1 MKYIIIASA
10 GISLFY
16 VSYLLLL
23 RKKDDFKLLRIYLM
37 GSVILSLL
45 IPLAN
50 FKINTGISFLEN
62 EPEQVIIHYTG
73 SENALVNDNMTVPTS
88 LWINFTDWFSQLS
101 ALNWGTLIINLYLIV
116 CLFLLLRI
124 VLQIILLT
132 NQYLKSTKIKH
143 DDCILLYNDR
153 FSNTFSFFKW
163 IFIQRNQ
170 ETDDL
175 NQMITHEK
183 IHVSQFHSL
192 DLLVMELLTA
202 VMWFNPL
209 IWMMKNSVQLVH
221 EYLAD
226 EGALNSGID
235 PLRYRVLLLNQVTE
249 EKLICLSSSFSS
261 ARSPGKYSLIKKRII
276 MITNK
281 KISSKTKS
289 GLLALIPVSA
299 FLLILTGSVN
309 GTLARDA
316 KDVNLI
322 GKTAIQNISED
333 PANNPVDFGETLT
346 DTVWSNRSAKVIVRD
361 NPDDTVK
368 TSHHD
373 WDDVEVIGYGNQ
385 KSDTINL
392 VSKGKIE
399 ENNKLSVRRADDKTS
414 KERLLNDEN
423 GNRDNTAEDLIGEV
437 KIKGKSSNVLYL
449 VDGKEVTDVSGINPD
464 NIQSIEV
471 KKNENIRKYKDY
483 DGVVIVTMK
492 KEGVKE

>member
-1 MKYIIIASA
+1 MKYLIFASA

-37 GSVILSLL
+37 GSVLLSLL
-45 IPLAN
+45 IPLTN

-62 EPEQVIIHYTG
+62 EPEQVIIHYSSSG
-73 SENALVNDNMTVPTS
+73 NALANDNITDQTGIWKNV
-88 LWINFTDWFSQLS
+88 TDWFSQLS
-101 ALNWGTLIINLYLIV
+101 DLNWGTLIINLYLIV

-124 VLQIILLT
+124 VLQIILLI

-163 IFIQRNQ
+163 IFIQRSQ

-261 ARSPGKYSLIKKRII
+261 ARLPGKYSLIKKRII
-276 MITNK
+276 MMTNK

-289 GLLALIPVSA
+289 GLLTLIPVSA

-309 GTLARDA
+309 ASLVRDA
-316 KDVNLI
+316 KDVNLTD
-322 GKTAIQNISED
+322 KAAIQNISEA
-333 PANNPVDFGETLT
+333 PANNLIDTEETLT
-346 DTVWSNRSAKVIVRD
+346 DTVKTKRIAKVIVKE
-361 NPDDTVK
+361 NSNDTKK
-368 TSHHD
+368 TKAQD
-373 WDDVEVIGYGNQ
+373 MNDVRVIGYAD
-385 KSDTINL
+385 KSDARSLKRALDNSTLYTEGDTLII
-392 VSKGKIE
+392 VSKEKSE
-399 ENNKLSVRRADDKTS
+399 
-414 KERLLNDEN
+414 
-423 GNRDNTAEDLIGEV
+423 EDLKPI
-437 KIKGKSSNVLYL
+437 VLR
-449 VDGKEVTDVSGINPD
+449 VDGRLSKALYIVDGEEVTDISGINPD

-471 KKNENIRKYKDY
+471 IKDENLRNYTSEDY
-483 DGVVIVTMK
+483 DGVILVKMK
-492 KEGVKE
+492 KEGVKNEE